1 MGTKEVTAIAIK
13 LLAIWLLINLVLY
26 IPSLSLTISS
36 LQSYNEKMLPQSLY
50 FAMLASSIFIGSLA
64 SYLLFR
70 TSNAVLRSLPEPTKE
85 NTTVIS
91 QQFLIQLAGAFFIV
105 SALQSLPGVII
116 ALNNQEVGIFYVLGS
131 LFELGVGLYFF
142 IKPTVWVHWF
152 NILRG
157 RA

>member
-91 QQFLIQLAGAFFIV
+91 
-105 SALQSLPGVII
+105 
-116 ALNNQEVGIFYVLGS
+116 
-131 LFELGVGLYFF
+131 
-142 IKPTVWVHWF
+142 
-152 NILRG
+152 
-157 RA
+157 